1 MNSFKHE
8 IDACDDAQ
16 ALREILAVLAGE
28 IDDLDDQP
36 YEDDAHLDRIHDLEL
51 VLRYGEHKLEKL
63 LA

>member
-1 MNSFKHE
+1 MNSFKRD

-16 ALREILAVLAGE
+16 ALREILADLASE
-28 IDDLDDQP
+28 IDDLEDLP
-36 YEDDAHLDRIHDLEL
+36 YEDDTHLDHIHDLEL